1 MTPGSVHMLQTKQL
15 TVIRYCILMISYRKN
30 TATVLLQISGKRNN
44 SQRIYAT
51 HYYTESNQLK
61 YIIFKHIVVGGI

>member
-1 MTPGSVHMLQTKQL
+1 
-15 TVIRYCILMISYRKN
+15 MISYRKN
-30 TATVLLQISGKRNN
+30 TATVLLQISGKRFN

-51 HYYTESNQLK
+51 QYYTESNQLK